1 LYFQHKGFNEKK
13 FEKKSKKNVKNN
25 FRKRETHRN
34 TLTKVSKN
42 FRKTKKIETSDDRE
56 FFGTS
61 KNIQSQN
68 LSFNFLFIREELS
81 K

>member
-1 LYFQHKGFNEKK
+1 MRKC
-13 FEKKSKKNVKNN
+13 SKKN
-25 FRKRETHRN
+25 RKKTSRIISGKGKYIETP
-34 TLTKVSKN
+34 LQKY
-42 FRKTKKIETSDDRE
+42 RKIFEKRKKIETSDDRE